1 MNPARW
7 TLRCEWCSSEWFC
20 VWRGTLGTKPL
31 VRYPAC
37 KRRVRYAWC
46 KTPCSTKSCIYHCS
60 LKLPVELNGLTTLR
74 AAVWMAVC
82 VVKAAQAGAWI
93 TELTFKGKIC
103 FKTFF
108 NNAQRSGMGK
118 KHMEI
123 TLYTFYAFFEHL
135 SRFYNPGNILN
146 EKPILF
152 YTSLPFTASWNFNG
166 CDLSN

>member
-1 MNPARW
+1 MASLPKWTTHARFVLVRIFLRTSLSCFEMNPARW

-46 KTPCSTKSCIYHCS
+46 KTPCSTKPCIYRCS
-60 LKLPVELNGLTTLR
+60 LKLPVELNGLTTMG

-82 VVKAAQAGAWI
+82 VVKAAQADAWI
-93 TELTFKGKIC
+93 TELTFKGNIW

-108 NNAQRSGMGK
+108 NNFPQNR
-118 KHMEI
+118 
-123 TLYTFYAFFEHL
+123 L
-135 SRFYNPGNILN
+135 ILVLWCLR
-146 EKPILF
+146 KRC
-152 YTSLPFTASWNFNG
+152 WK
-166 CDLSN
+166 